1 MKAPTT
7 VRVLAV
13 VALTLLLGACASL
26 STQQGVGSGSLSV
39 RVVNGEHYRVI
50 RADPLYLYEH
60 DRSQLSGKRFATVTD
75 RFFSTTANAPLRPLT
90 LVELKSAYP
99 KNHQFHDI
107 LTLAFT
113 NDAELMRWD
122 EVHHEY
128 LVAHLLRQTLAGG
141 TVVSTR

>member
-122 EVHHEY
+122 EFHHEH

>member
-1 MKAPTT
+1 MKTPTT

-13 VALTLLLGACASL
+13 MAVTLLLGACASI
-26 STQQGVGSGSLSV
+26 STQQGTGSSSVSV

-60 DRSQLSGKRFATVTD
+60 DRPQLSGKRFATVTD

-90 LVELKSAYP
+90 LVELKSAFP
-99 KNHQFHDI
+99 DNHKFHDI
-107 LTLAFT
+107 LTLAFA

-122 EVHHEY
+122 GFHHEY
-128 LVAHLLRQTLAGG
+128 LVAHLLQQTLAGG